1 MGIFKSIR
9 SKILALPLLLSLSSF
24 ALLEPNQVE
33 DALGGKTLF
42 DIGKNP
48 ANKESTKNDDH
59 TIDDHTIE

>member
-9 SKILALPLLLSLSSF
+9 SKFLTLSLFSLVPLALVTPIQ
-24 ALLEPNQVE
+24 AE
-33 DALGGKTLF
+33 DALGGKTLS
-42 DIGKNP
+42 DIDKNP